1 MARPLTKTKTD
12 GTPYVRPHSIETAID
27 QALQEDLDSLVRRA
41 RITKRASQGF
51 MPLECLVHL
60 IREGR
65 RREDAKARDELLN
78 VLFERC
84 KAILN
89 AKITTDEVEN
99 SEEVREEI
107 LGDFAVLFAEDETEF
122 DLSNRLD
129 FFECR
134 FNRAF
139 LTFRI
144 PYIERERERS
154 ETIRP
159 IPQEKSDSADRTGDE
174 ILGHMAEA
182 FRTAANQENYVL
194 QNALRRAIDTLPADE
209 RKAVVLRY
217 FYGLPEESAKPAVTS
232 VASVCGVTGRTI
244 RYRLERALAKLSKK
258 LDNKGRL
265 RHDFAQQSS
274 TA

>member
-1 MARPLTKTKTD
+1 MARPLTKRKTD
-12 GTPYVRPHSIETAID
+12 GSSYVRPDSIEAAID
-27 QALQEDLDSLVRRA
+27 RALQEDLDNLVRRA
-41 RITKRASQGF
+41 RSPKRVSQGF
-51 MPLECLVHL
+51 MPLECVVHL

-65 RREDAKARDELLN
+65 RRGDAKTRDALLN

-89 AKITTDEVEN
+89 AKITADDVEN
-99 SEEVREEI
+99 AEEVREEI
-107 LGDFAVLFAEDETEF
+107 LGDFGVLFAEDETEF
-122 DLSNRLD
+122 DRSNRLD

-139 LTFRI
+139 LTFRT

-159 IPQEKSDSADRTGDE
+159 MPQEKSDSDSRTDDE
-174 ILGHMAEA
+174 ILSHMAEA
-182 FRTAANQENYVL
+182 FRTPANQENYVL

-209 RKAVVLRY
+209 RKAEVLRY
-217 FYGLPEESAKPAVTS
+217 FYGLPEESEKPSVIS

-244 RYRLERALAKLSKK
+244 RYRLERALTKLSKK

-265 RHDFAQQSS
+265 RHDVAQQSS